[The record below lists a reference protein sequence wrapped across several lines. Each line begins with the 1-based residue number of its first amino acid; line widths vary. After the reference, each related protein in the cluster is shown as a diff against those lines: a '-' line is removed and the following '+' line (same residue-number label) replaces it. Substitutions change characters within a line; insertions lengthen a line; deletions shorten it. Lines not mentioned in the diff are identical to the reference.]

1 MKLQEVRMN
10 ITIDKMEY
18 ERERYYSNYFE
29 QKIINVAIRV
39 EFTVGEMKGEINIPT
54 EEVKS
59 MDEEKVIKYI
69 YNYLNSKL
77 ERKFI
82 DEV

>member
-1 MKLQEVRMN
+1 MKSQEDKMN

-18 ERERYYSNYFE
+18 RKISYMSDYFMEREVN
-29 QKIINVAIRV
+29 IAIEV
-39 EFTVGEMKGEINIPT
+39 DFSIGSVKGSISIPT
-54 EEVKS
+54 EEVKT

-69 YNYLNSKL
+69 YNYLNSEL

-82 DEV
+82 DEI